1 MWHEIVVTEVTL
13 YGPKLRCVAGFDRRL
28 GRMVRPEPVAGG
40 FWPAIVCGPNTTF
53 HPGHVVRF
61 RGETPDTAMPH
72 RTEDVVVTGNPYR
85 SGVLSAVEFKTVL
98 ARAADIS
105 VEAAFGP
112 HLVFEG
118 AKAYAPAD
126 SPCGSLAC
134 ETALVERLGLSE
146 LVFGDERRLKLDIE
160 LRGHKLLLPVGAK
173 DLKQAFQKEGLD
185 DAKALLPERGLCQVR
200 LGLARPFDAAPDR
213 CYLQVNGIHAL

>member
-13 YGPKLRCVAGFDRRL
+13 YGKLRCVAGFDRRI

-72 RTEDVVVTGNPYR
+72 RSEDVVVAGDPYR
-85 SGVLSAVEFKTVL
+85 SGVLSEVEFKTVL

-105 VEAAFGP
+105 AEVAFGP
-112 HLVFEG
+112 HLVFDG
-118 AKAYAPAD
+118 TKAYVPAG

-134 ETALVERLGLSE
+134 ETVLAERLGLSE
-146 LVFGDERRLKLDIE
+146 LVFGDEHRLKLGIE

-173 DLKQAFQKEGLD
+173 DLKQAFQKEGLA

-213 CYLQVNGIHAL
+213 CYLQVNGIPAL